1 MRVLMTTDTV
11 GGVWTYALELADAL
25 AAHDTEVVLA
35 TIGPPPSPGQRAELA
50 RSAVVDV
57 RSLDGLLE
65 WMDDPWADLERS
77 GEWLLEL
84 RDEVR
89 PDLVHLNAY
98 AHGTLPWGVPVVVV
112 GHSCVLSW
120 WRAVRRE
127 NAPAEWDAYREA
139 VTAGLA
145 LADLVV
151 APTRTMLDEL
161 ERLYAPPG
169 LTAAIPN
176 GRRPP
181 AVRGRKEPLV
191 LAAGR
196 LWDEAK
202 NVAALDRVAPR
213 LRWPVVVAGEG
224 PAPVNAHG
232 LGHLRRDE
240 LDSWLSRASIF
251 ALPARYEPFGLA
263 ALEAAGAGAA
273 LVLGDIPSLRE
284 VWGDAALYV
293 DPDDDDEL
301 AAALTRL
308 ADEPEL
314 RTGMAERAVARAGAY
329 TPARMGAAY
338 AAAYAALVPTE
349 AAA

>member
-151 APTRTMLDEL
+151 APTRTMLARTDRCHP
-161 ERLYAPPG
+161 ERPQAACRAGAEGAARARRRSALGRGEERGRARPRGAP
-169 LTAAIPN
+169 ASVARRR
-176 GRRPP
+176 GRRGAGAGERPRPRPP
-181 AVRGRKEPLV
+181 AP
-191 LAAGR
+191 
-196 LWDEAK
+196 
-202 NVAALDRVAPR
+202 
-213 LRWPVVVAGEG
+213 
-224 PAPVNAHG
+224 
-232 LGHLRRDE
+232 
-240 LDSWLSRASIF
+240 
-251 ALPARYEPFGLA
+251 
-263 ALEAAGAGAA
+263 
-273 LVLGDIPSLRE
+273 
-284 VWGDAALYV
+284 
-293 DPDDDDEL
+293 
-301 AAALTRL
+301 
-308 ADEPEL
+308 
-314 RTGMAERAVARAGAY
+314 
-329 TPARMGAAY
+329 
-338 AAAYAALVPTE
+338 
-349 AAA
+349 